1 MCNELVK
8 LSDSI
13 AEYTDNVQ
21 RLNEALNK
29 SDELRADAVDVMNV
43 LNGNYNDSAAVL
55 MAYKLNMISLEDVE
69 KTRWGNLR
77 ALEIAAADTH
87 KNTIFGV
94 LGENE
99 SFHKK
104 IEESQDVYTKNLID
118 NLAVNQ
124 ETLKSN
130 TSSVRENTDEL
141 NKNIYSGQESLE
153 QSLIN
158 RLAIN
163 KNTTKESVES
173 TTKAIEDETP
183 NLEKAGEDASDAIE
197 KSFEDVDLEEQGGNI
212 ILGLLKGFWNNSIL
226 AKIGKAVGNVSQSIY
241 NAFTSWWDMHS
252 PAKKSGPLG
261 KNIVLGIPPGMLS
274 EKKAVEQ
281 AGEEIN
287 EAIYSSLQT
296 DRLTQQRALE
306 LINTQ
311 YPSLHEFFTN
321 DEQLS
326 PDDYMPYSLP
336 QSQIL
341 TEYNVTHTHDFK
353 QSAELKAM
361 RNDIRDLNARM
372 DALAKR
378 PINLYLDGRTFVGS
392 TIQETDRQLGELA
405 FKRNM
410 GV

>member
-261 KNIVLGIPPGMLS
+261 QNIVLGVPKGMLS

-281 AGEEIN
+281 AGQEIN
-287 EAIYSSLQT
+287 EALYSSLQVDSRRIAEIRRSFNQNLSDLGIYNAGNINLQNAFSSLSALKNSRLSDVVTRTINNSTTTTNAPVINVRVSGVTINNDSDIDALT
-296 DRLTQQRALE
+296 DRIA
-306 LINTQ
+306 N
-311 YPSLHEFFTN
+311 
-321 DEQLS
+321 
-326 PDDYMPYSLP
+326 
-336 QSQIL
+336 
-341 TEYNVTHTHDFK
+341 
-353 QSAELKAM
+353 
-361 RNDIRDLNARM
+361 
-372 DALAKR
+372 
-378 PINLYLDGRTFVGS
+378 
-392 TIQETDRQLGELA
+392 QLGE
-405 FKRNM
+405 KMIQDGRRW
-410 GV
+410 G